1 MKERHRKESKPM
13 SSKNIK
19 TGDKVAWDASQGE
32 IKGTV
37 QKTITEPTEIK
48 GHHVAA
54 SPENPEV
61 IVKSDKTGAIAA
73 HKPDALR
80 KAKK

>member
-1 MKERHRKESKPM
+1 MS

-19 TGDKVAWDASQGE
+19 AGDKVTWDASQGE
-32 IKGTV
+32 IEGTV
-37 QKTITEPTEIK
+37 QKTITKPTEIK